1 MTKHRVTPRQKRE
14 TYSISEASL
23 EIKYYIMT
31 MSTQEFATFIAG
43 EAKKWPPIIKAIG
56 FKAQ

>member
-1 MTKHRVTPRQKRE
+1 
-14 TYSISEASL
+14 
-23 EIKYYIMT
+23 MT
-31 MSTQEFATFIAG
+31 MTQREFATFIAS